1 MKKKKKMKKKKIK
14 KEKKNKEKKKK
25 SKKEAKEE
33 EDPGKCTCNREID
46 EECCHF
52 VFLQMSNRKF

>member
-1 MKKKKKMKKKKIK
+1 MK

-25 SKKEAKEE
+25 KKSKKEAKEEE

>member
-1 MKKKKKMKKKKIK
+1 MKKKKKKKKKIK
-14 KEKKNKEKKKK
+14 KDKKNKEKKKK
-25 SKKEAKEE
+25 SKKEAKEEE